1 MTAAGRCACG
11 GLDHHHEECP
21 FAPPSPAAAQALKAL
36 GINLEGPHRS
46 TVAAPELDA
55 TAALTRLC
63 GLLPHVLTL
72 HGGACFMADSRS
84 FERLPGRPGTWRK
97 VALLDAGRF
106 HWYVNPLLLVDAV
119 WTALRHQGA
128 DHSFASEGQI
138 FRAGF
143 WPIGNAHDLVMA
155 TADSEVLAVA
165 RAAVAYL
172 EMTA

>member
-1 MTAAGRCACG
+1 MNR
-11 GLDHHHEECP
+11 
-21 FAPPSPAAAQALKAL
+21 
-36 GINLEGPHRS
+36 

-106 HWYVNPLLLVDAV
+106 HWFVNPLLLVDAV
-119 WTALRHQGA
+119 WMALRHQGA
-128 DHSFASEGQI
+128 DHSFASEGGQA

-143 WPIGNAHDLVMA
+143 WPTAHPHDRVMA

-172 EMTA
+172 EDAE